1 MGTLPTDAFGG
12 ARVSAREVALL
23 VLRDVFPGEP
33 GVEARPAQAALA
45 FRAQRG
51 KLDARDKRFA
61 TELSYGAMKM
71 RRALDDALRPFLKER
86 AKSLPSTI
94 QELLRLAVYE
104 LRYTQP
110 DVHATLFEW
119 VNLAKRYGHRGLGSL
134 VNAVLRSYLRE
145 PTAEPQR
152 ESYPDLDDYYGALHS
167 LPTWLVRRLHARFGD
182 ELIERICREANEP
195 AAHALVALGESE
207 PLLEMMAARGMHASR
222 SVLARDAVLVRASES
237 AALDLVE
244 SANLPFW
251 IQSESSA
258 AVVDILDPQP
268 GERIL
273 DCCSGRGNKAL
284 QIASRIGPNGS
295 LTCIDRDARKI
306 AVLQQ
311 RFEEYRRATELP
323 VPAVVVGDA
332 TEPMLVPPEMF
343 FDRVLLD
350 APCTALGVIARHP
363 EARWRRRP
371 EDIERMAKLQAELLS
386 AISPHVR
393 IGGRIV
399 YAVCSTD
406 ERESTGPIAALLA
419 AGNFVRAPLPA
430 SFAGFSDGNGDLLI
444 APIEGRDG
452 FFAACLERVR

>member
-1 MGTLPTDAFGG
+1 MGSLSTDALGG

-23 VLRDVFPGEP
+23 VARDVFPGEP

-45 FRAQRG
+45 YRALRG
-51 KLDARDKRFA
+51 KLDARDRRFA
-61 TELSYGAMKM
+61 TELAYGAIEM

-119 VNLAKRYGHRGLGSL
+119 VNLAKRYGHQGLGSL

-145 PTAEPQR
+145 PTPEPQR
-152 ESYPDLDDYYGALHS
+152 EQYADIDDYYGALYS
-167 LPTWLVRRLHARFGD
+167 LPTWIVRRLHARFGD
-182 ELIERICREANEP
+182 DLIERICREANEP
-195 AAHALVALGESE
+195 AAHALVAVGGGERV
-207 PLLEMMAARGMHASR
+207 LAAMTARGMQVSR
-222 SVLARDAVLVRASES
+222 SALARDAVVVRASEGS
-237 AALDLVE
+237 ALDLVE
-244 SANLPFW
+244 SGNVPFW

-258 AVVDILDPQP
+258 AIVDILDAQP
-268 GERIL
+268 GEHIL

-284 QIASRIGPNGS
+284 QIAARIGPSGA

-306 AVLQQ
+306 VVLQK
-311 RFEEYRRATELP
+311 RFEETRRFVDLP
-323 VPAVVVGDA
+323 IPAVVVGDA
-332 TEPMLVPPEMF
+332 AEPTLVPPEML

-371 EDIERMAKLQAELLS
+371 EDVDRMATLQTALL
-386 AISPHVR
+386 ATIAARVKP
-393 IGGRIV
+393 GGRFV

-406 ERESTGPIAALLA
+406 ERESTNVVDAFLA
-419 AGNFVRAPLPA
+419 AGDFIRAPMPA
-430 SFAGFSDGNGDLLI
+430 SLASFCDANGDLLM
-444 APIEGRDG
+444 APIEGQDG
-452 FFAACLERVR
+452 FYAASLERVR

>member
-1 MGTLPTDAFGG
+1 M
-12 ARVSAREVALL
+12 SAREAALL
-23 VLRDVFPGEP
+23 AVRDVFPGEP

-45 FRAQRG
+45 YRAQRA

-61 TELSYGAMKM
+61 TELSYGAIKM

-119 VNLAKRYGHRGLGSL
+119 VNLAKRYGHQGLGSL

-145 PTAEPQR
+145 PTPEPQR
-152 ESYPDLDDYYGALHS
+152 DRYADVDDYYGALYS

-182 ELIERICREANEP
+182 ELIERICREANDP
-195 AAHALVALGESE
+195 AAHALVALGEGE
-207 PLLEMMAARGMHASR
+207 RLLEMMVKRGMHANR
-222 SVLARDAVLVRASES
+222 STIARDAVVVRASES

-244 SANLPFW
+244 SASLPFW
-251 IQSESSA
+251 VQSESSA
-258 AVVDILDPQP
+258 AIVDILDPQS
-268 GERIL
+268 GESVL

-284 QIASRIGPNGS
+284 QIAARIGSKGA
-295 LTCIDRDARKI
+295 LTCVDRDARKI

-311 RFEEYRRATELP
+311 RFEEYRRFAELP

-332 TEPMLVPPEMF
+332 AEPALVPPEML

-371 EDIERMAKLQAELLS
+371 EDVERMAELQGALLS
-386 AISPHVR
+386 AISPHVK

-406 ERESTGPIAALLA
+406 ERESTIPIDTFLST
-419 AGNFVRAPLPA
+419 GNFVRVPLPDSLA
-430 SFAGFSDGNGDLLI
+430 AFVDANGDLLMP
-444 APIEGRDG
+444 PIDGRDG

>member
-1 MGTLPTDAFGG
+1 MGSVPTDALGG

-23 VLRDVFPGEP
+23 VVRDVFPGEP

-45 FRAQRG
+45 YRAQRG
-51 KLDARDKRFA
+51 KLDARDRRFA
-61 TELSYGAMKM
+61 TELSYGAIKM

-119 VNLAKRYGHRGLGSL
+119 VNLAKRYGHQGLGSL

-145 PTAEPQR
+145 PTPEPQR
-152 ESYPDLDDYYGALHS
+152 ERYTDVDDYYGALYS

-182 ELIERICREANEP
+182 ELIESICREANEP

-207 PLLEMMAARGMHASR
+207 RVLEMMTARGMQASR
-222 SVLARDAVLVRASES
+222 STLARDAVVVRASES

-244 SANLPFW
+244 SAKLPFW
-251 IQSESSA
+251 LQSESSA
-258 AVVDILDPQP
+258 AIVDILDPQR

-284 QIASRIGPNGS
+284 QIAVRIGPNGE
-295 LTCIDRDARKI
+295 LTCVDRDARKI
-306 AVLQQ
+306 AVLQE
-311 RFEEYRRATELP
+311 RFEEHRRSVELP

-332 TEPMLVPPEMF
+332 ADSALVPPEML

-371 EDIERMAKLQAELLS
+371 EDTERMATLQAELLS
-386 AISPHVR
+386 AIAPHVKL
-393 IGGRIV
+393 GGRIV
-399 YAVCSTD
+399 YAVCSTE
-406 ERESTGPIAALLA
+406 ERESTNAIDTFLA
-419 AGNFVRAPLPA
+419 DGAFVRVPLPA
-430 SFAGFSDGNGDLLI
+430 QLAAFSDANGDLLM

>member
-1 MGTLPTDAFGG
+1 MGSIPADALGG
-12 ARVSAREVALL
+12 ARVSAREAALL
-23 VLRDVFPGEP
+23 AVRDVFPGEP

-45 FRAQRG
+45 YRAQRA

-61 TELSYGAMKM
+61 TELSYGAIKM

-119 VNLAKRYGHRGLGSL
+119 VNLAKRYGHQGLGSL

-145 PTAEPQR
+145 PTPEPQR
-152 ESYPDLDDYYGALHS
+152 DRYADVDDYYGALYS

-182 ELIERICREANEP
+182 ELIERICREANDP

-207 PLLEMMAARGMHASR
+207 RLLEMMVKRGMHANR
-222 SVLARDAVLVRASES
+222 STLARDAVVVRASES

-244 SANLPFW
+244 SASLPFW
-251 IQSESSA
+251 VQSEISA
-258 AVVDILDPQP
+258 AIVDILDPQS
-268 GERIL
+268 GESIL

-284 QIASRIGPNGS
+284 QIAARIGSKGA
-295 LTCIDRDARKI
+295 LTCVDRDARKI

-311 RFEEYRRATELP
+311 RFEEYRRFAELP

-332 TEPMLVPPEMF
+332 AEPALVPPEML

-371 EDIERMAKLQAELLS
+371 EDVERMAALQGALLS
-386 AISPHVR
+386 AISPHVK

-406 ERESTGPIAALLA
+406 ERESTIPIDTFLST
-419 AGNFVRAPLPA
+419 GNFVRVPLPA
-430 SFAGFSDGNGDLLI
+430 SLAAFVDANGDLLMP
-444 APIEGRDG
+444 PIDGRDG

>member
-1 MGTLPTDAFGG
+1 MGSISADALGG

-23 VLRDVFPGEP
+23 VVRDVFPGEP

-45 FRAQRG
+45 YRAQRG
-51 KLDARDKRFA
+51 KLDARDRRFA
-61 TELSYGAMKM
+61 TELSYGAIKM

-119 VNLAKRYGHRGLGSL
+119 VNLAKRYGHQGLGSL

-145 PTAEPQR
+145 PTPEPQR
-152 ESYPDLDDYYGALHS
+152 DRYADIDDYYGALFS
-167 LPTWLVRRLHARFGD
+167 LPTWLVRRLHGRFGD
-182 ELIERICREANEP
+182 ELIERICREANDP
-195 AAHALVALGESE
+195 PAHALVALGERE
-207 PLLEMMAARGMHASR
+207 PLLEMMTARGMHASR

-244 SANLPFW
+244 SASLPFW
-251 IQSESSA
+251 VQSESSA
-258 AVVDILDPQP
+258 AIVDILDPQR
-268 GERIL
+268 GESVL

-284 QIASRIGPNGS
+284 QIGMRIGPNGT
-295 LTCIDRDARKI
+295 LLCVDRDARKI

-311 RFEEYRRATELP
+311 RFEENRRFAELP
-323 VPAVVVGDA
+323 APAVVVGDA
-332 TEPMLVPPEMF
+332 AEPALVPPEML

-350 APCTALGVIARHP
+350 APCTALGVVARHP

-371 EDIERMAKLQAELLS
+371 EDVERMAALQAALLA
-386 AISPHVR
+386 AISPHVK

-406 ERESTGPIAALLA
+406 ERESTNPIDAFLA
-419 AGNFVRAPLPA
+419 AGKFQRVPLPA
-430 SFAGFSDGNGDLLI
+430 SLAALADPNGDLLT
-444 APIEGRDG
+444 APIDGRDG
-452 FFAACLERVR
+452 FFAACMERVR

>member
-1 MGTLPTDAFGG
+1 M
-12 ARVSAREVALL
+12 
-23 VLRDVFPGEP
+23 LRDVFPGEP

-45 FRAQRG
+45 YRAQRA

-61 TELSYGAMKM
+61 TELSYGAIKM

-119 VNLAKRYGHRGLGSL
+119 VNLAKRYGHQGLGSL

-145 PTAEPQR
+145 PTPEPQR
-152 ESYPDLDDYYGALHS
+152 DRYTDIDDYYGALYS

-182 ELIERICREANEP
+182 ELIERICREANDP

-207 PLLEMMAARGMHASR
+207 RLLEMMAARGMHANR
-222 SVLARDAVLVRASES
+222 STIARDAVVVRASES
-237 AALDLVE
+237 AALDLLE
-244 SANLPFW
+244 SASLPFW
-251 IQSESSA
+251 VQSESSA
-258 AVVDILDPQP
+258 AIVDILDPQS
-268 GERIL
+268 GESIL

-284 QIASRIGPNGS
+284 QIAARIGSKGA
-295 LTCIDRDARKI
+295 LTCVDRDARKI

-311 RFEEYRRATELP
+311 RFEEYRRFAELP

-332 TEPMLVPPEMF
+332 AEPALVPPEML

-371 EDIERMAKLQAELLS
+371 EDVDRMAALQAALLA
-386 AISPHVR
+386 AISPHVK

-406 ERESTGPIAALLA
+406 ERESTTPIETFLS
-419 AGNFVRAPLPA
+419 AGNFVRAPLPVSLA
-430 SFAGFSDGNGDLLI
+430 AFGDANGDLLM
-444 APIEGRDG
+444 APIDGRDG

>member
-1 MGTLPTDAFGG
+1 MGSVPTDALGG

-23 VLRDVFPGEP
+23 VVRDVFPGEP

-45 FRAQRG
+45 YRAQRG
-51 KLDARDKRFA
+51 KLDARDRRFA
-61 TELSYGAMKM
+61 TELSYGAIKM

-119 VNLAKRYGHRGLGSL
+119 VNLAKRYGHQGLGSL

-145 PTAEPQR
+145 PTPEPQR
-152 ESYPDLDDYYGALHS
+152 ERYTDVDDYYGALYS

-182 ELIERICREANEP
+182 ELIEGICREANEP

-207 PLLEMMAARGMHASR
+207 RVLEMMAARGMQASR
-222 SVLARDAVLVRASES
+222 STIARDAVVVRASES

-244 SANLPFW
+244 SAKLPFW
-251 IQSESSA
+251 LQSESSA
-258 AVVDILDPQP
+258 AIVDILDPQR

-273 DCCSGRGNKAL
+273 DCCSGRGNKAG
-284 QIASRIGPNGS
+284 QIAVRIGPNGE
-295 LTCIDRDARKI
+295 LTCVDRDARKI
-306 AVLQQ
+306 AVLQE
-311 RFEEYRRATELP
+311 RFEEHRRFVELP
-323 VPAVVVGDA
+323 APAVVVGDA
-332 TEPMLVPPEMF
+332 ADVALLPPEML

-371 EDIERMAKLQAELLS
+371 EDTERMAALQAELLS
-386 AISPHVR
+386 AIAPHVKP
-393 IGGRIV
+393 GGRIV
-399 YAVCSTD
+399 YAVCSTE
-406 ERESTGPIAALLA
+406 ERESTNAIDTFLA
-419 AGNFVRAPLPA
+419 DGAFVRVPLPA
-430 SFAGFSDGNGDLLI
+430 QLAAFSDANGDLLM